1 MSGPTVLGIDF
12 GGTKIALATA
22 TTAGRLL
29 RRRTLETRAGD
40 GARAAIE
47 RTLTA
52 ARRLIEETGGGHP
65 VAVGVS
71 TFGVVQG
78 ARVVLAPNVPGWEE
92 QPLPRL
98 LEEGLKAPALL
109 LDNDVNAAA
118 AAEVRWGRLA
128 GVGVGLYVNA
138 GTGLGAGIVL
148 DGRVLRGANGAAG
161 EIGYSLSSPA
171 QPGHAAGRAPLE
183 EYASGSG
190 LALRGA
196 RLLGRDVTA
205 AELFGL
211 RDDPRVAG
219 LLDEALDRLGM
230 AVANLAIALDAG
242 RVVLGGGMA
251 AEPSLVARL
260 GALLAAAVPFPPEV
274 GLARFTGDAS
284 LMGALALALDAKPP

>member
-22 TTAGRLL
+22 TAGGRLL
-29 RRRTLETRAGD
+29 HRRTLETRAGD

-52 ARRLIEETGGGHP
+52 ARRLIEETGEHP

-92 QPLPRL
+92 QPLPHL
-98 LEEGLKAPALL
+98 LEEGLEMPAL

-128 GVGVGLYVNA
+128 GVGVGLYVNV
-138 GTGLGAGIVL
+138 GTGLGAGIVV

-190 LALRGA
+190 LAQRGTQ
-196 RLLGRDVTA
+196 LLGRNVTA
-205 AELFGL
+205 AELFAL

-219 LLDEALDRLGM
+219 LLDEALDKLGM
-230 AVANLAIALDAG
+230 AVANLAIALDAD

-251 AEPSLVARL
+251 AEPSLAARL
-260 GALLAAAVPFPPEV
+260 GASLTAAVPFPPEV
-274 GLARFTGDAS
+274 ELARFTGDAS